1 MSLFLIMSLLE
12 ILILIVLAFSAY
24 AALILLRKKRLS
36 YLLQKLTKYDRDFK
50 VALEDFHKL
59 FQNNWYISDWQY
71 QSWKT
76 KYEYLAEIVN
86 PNIFKIK
93 NHNSISMPS
102 ASFIEVWN
110 NGRKLFIDDF
120 NDKFILQESPR
131 IKQLLDNYKIPCNAD
146 QIRAI
151 ASDENNTLLIAGA
164 GTGKTTTIL
173 GKIIYLIKK
182 AKIAPQEILVLSFT
196 GSAVEELKGRIA
208 EKLHGNKIEV
218 LTFHSFGCS
227 IIGNA
232 LGRKPDLAFPES
244 SDKKIFL
251 NRQLDLLLE
260 KQDYISRAI
269 EYFAYY
275 FRPVNLKPEFEDFN
289 EYFNYIKTE
298 QNLTLKKEC
307 VKSYQEVIIAN
318 FLYINGI
325 NYEYEKP
332 YEHKTSNVKYRQYF
346 PDFYLPD
353 YNIYIEHFGIDRKGE
368 VHFTKNREQNL
379 IHSKKYQ
386 SGMEWKRN
394 LHKEHKT
401 KLIETYSYEFQER
414 NWREMLIKKLNK
426 YGVKY
431 SPRNIKE
438 ILSTL
443 RSSNKVKQI
452 VELIATFMDLCKS
465 NGYNL
470 SELEEIIKKRDN
482 PRELAFFEIF
492 SPIFTKYENYLAQN
506 DCIDFHDM
514 LIRATQFVR
523 ESRYRAKF
531 KYIIIDEFQDFSV
544 SKRDLIKALCKQNP
558 SNKLFCVGD
567 DWQSIFRFAGSDI
580 SLMRNFEQYYG
591 FTRHNKLT
599 TTNRFNNQLATIS
612 NQFILKNPNQIEKQ
626 VKSEKN
632 IAGDAIKIFS
642 KKKNGDIER
651 FLDEIL
657 GYLNKRALENKKTA
671 TVFLLGRYKHNIP
684 QKFAQLRQQY
694 KNLRIK
700 YLTVHAAKGSEADYV
715 IIMDVISGKYGFPAE
730 ITDDPLLEIVLS
742 QYDSYPYAEERRL
755 MYVAMTR
762 TRNKV
767 FIITENGAQS
777 LFVAELK
784 EFDSESSIVRCKECG
799 GKMVIRQSKY
809 GTFYGCDNFP
819 ECSYT
824 KSA

>member
-1 MSLFLIMSLLE
+1 MSLLE

-76 KYEYLAEIVN
+76 KYEYLAKIAN
-86 PNIFKIK
+86 PDILKLKTDNPIK
-93 NHNSISMPS
+93 KSAISFTR
-102 ASFIEVWN
+102 AWT

-151 ASDENNTLLIAGA
+151 ASDENNTLLVAGA

-173 GKIIYLIKK
+173 GKIIYLIKR

-196 GSAVEELKGRIA
+196 GNAVEELKERIA
-208 EKLHGNKIEV
+208 EKFSGDKIEI
-218 LTFHSFGCS
+218 LTFHSFGFS
-227 IIGNA
+227 IIGNV

-251 NRQLDLLLE
+251 GRQLDLLLE
-260 KQDYISRAI
+260 KRDYLSRAI

-289 EYFNYIKTE
+289 EYFNYVKTE
-298 QNLTLKKEC
+298 QNLTLKKER
-307 VKSYQEVIIAN
+307 VKSYQEVMIAN

-332 YEHKTSNVKYRQYF
+332 YEHKTSSVKYRQYF

-353 YNIYIEHFGIDRKGE
+353 HDVYIEHFGIDRKGKI
-368 VHFTKNREQNL
+368 HFTKNREQNL

-414 NWREMLIKKLNK
+414 NWREMLTKKLDK
-426 YGVKY
+426 YGIKY

-438 ILSTL
+438 ILFTL
-443 RSSNKVKQI
+443 RSSDKIKQI

-482 PRELAFFEIF
+482 LRELAFFEIL
-492 SPIFTKYENYLAQN
+492 SPIFTKYENYLKQN
-506 DCIDFHDM
+506 NRIDFHDM
-514 LIRATQFVR
+514 LIKATQFVQ
-523 ESRYRAKF
+523 ENRYKAKF

-544 SKRDLIKALCKQNP
+544 SKRDLIKALCKQNQ
-558 SNKLFCVGD
+558 NTKLFCVGD

-580 SLMRNFEQYYG
+580 SLMKNFEQSYG

-626 VKSEKN
+626 LKSEKN
-632 IAGDAIKIFS
+632 IVGDAIKIFS

-651 FLDEIL
+651 FLDEIIGSL
-657 GYLNKRALENKKTA
+657 DKRALENKKTA

-700 YLTVHAAKGSEADYV
+700 YLTVHAAKGGEADYV

-730 ITDDPLLEIVLS
+730 IADDPLLGIVLS
-742 QYDSYPYAEERRL
+742 QSDPYPYAEERRL

-762 TRNKV
+762 ARNKV
-767 FIITENGAQS
+767 FVITENGVRS
-777 LFVAELK
+777 LFVAELE
-784 EFDSESSIVRCKECG
+784 EFDPKSSAVHCKECG

-809 GTFYGCDNFP
+809 GAFYGCGNFP
-819 ECSYT
+819 KCNYT
-824 KSA
+824 ESA